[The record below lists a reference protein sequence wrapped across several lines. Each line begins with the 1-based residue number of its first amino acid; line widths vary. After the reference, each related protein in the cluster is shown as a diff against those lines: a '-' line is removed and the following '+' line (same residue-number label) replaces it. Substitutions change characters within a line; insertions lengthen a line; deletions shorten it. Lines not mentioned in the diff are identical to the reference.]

1 MIKAVIFDFDGVIAD
16 TEPVHFAAFR
26 DVLNE
31 EGYLLSKDEYYGKY
45 LAYDDKTL
53 FSKFYSSYKIELPK
67 KDLDRLL
74 IRKSHLYDELAK
86 DEMKIFPGVNS
97 FLENIKY
104 KFRIAIGSGALKKEI
119 INALEILGIHK
130 YFELIISA
138 DDVEKCKPNPEV
150 YNKVLDSLN
159 TANTAKRDLIMASEC
174 IVIEDSIYG
183 IEAAKKAGMRCI
195 AVTNTYHSS
204 DLSGADVV
212 VERLDSLSLDM
223 LKTD

>member
-53 FSKFYSSYKIELPK
+53 FSKFFSSYNIKLPK

-74 IRKSHLYDELAK
+74 IRKSHLYDERAK

-119 INALEILGIHK
+119 ISALEILGIDK

-138 DDVEKCKPNPEV
+138 DEVVECKPSPEV

-159 TANTAKRDLIMASEC
+159 TAKGELIMSGEC
-174 IVIEDSIYG
+174 IVIEDSVYG

-195 AVTNTYHSS
+195 AVTNTYPSS
-204 DLSGADVV
+204 ELSGADVV
-212 VERLDSLSLDM
+212 IERLDKLSLDM
-223 LKTD
+223 FKTD

>member
-26 DVLNE
+26 DVLHE

-53 FSKFYSSYKIELPK
+53 FIKFFSSYKIELPK
-67 KDLDRLL
+67 KDLNRLL
-74 IRKSHLYDELAK
+74 IRKSHLYDELAR

-97 FLENIKY
+97 FLENIHNKY
-104 KFRIAIGSGALKKEI
+104 RIAIGSGALRKEI
-119 INALEILGIHK
+119 LHALEILSIQK

-159 TANTAKRDLIMASEC
+159 TAKGDLIMAGEC
-174 IVIEDSIYG
+174 IVIEDSVYG

-195 AVTNTYHSS
+195 AVTNTYPSPE
-204 DLSGADVV
+204 LSGADVV
-212 VERLDSLSLDM
+212 IERLDNLSFDM
-223 LKTD
+223 LKKD